1 MSKLLALALLLAGCA
16 AHTAAPRV
24 VPIAA
29 RAQPAAHATAVRTDP
44 PTVTAMPLAEFVQT
58 GYPDPCA
65 PQAPINDAP
74 RRGTPLTLMDRPCK
88 RVVSPYRDRIQFP
101 AF

>member
-1 MSKLLALALLLAGCA
+1 MSKLLALALLLVGCA

-29 RAQPAAHATAVRTDP
+29 HAQPAPRPTAVRADP
-44 PTVTAMPLAEFVQT
+44 STPTVMPLAEFVQT

-65 PQAPINDAP
+65 PRAPIDDAP
-74 RRGTPLTLMDRPCK
+74 RRGTALTLMDRPCK
-88 RVVSPYRDRIQFP
+88 RVVSRYRDPIQFP
-101 AF
+101 PF